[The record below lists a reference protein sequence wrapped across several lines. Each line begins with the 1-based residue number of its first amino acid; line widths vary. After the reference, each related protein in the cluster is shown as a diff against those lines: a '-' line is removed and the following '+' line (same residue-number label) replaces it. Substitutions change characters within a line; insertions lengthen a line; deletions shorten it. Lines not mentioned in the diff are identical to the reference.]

1 MKLLYAPDC
10 SDHPNWGCRYMGD
23 WYRNAL
29 AAVPGVNLRRIG
41 SRWFFQQDARIP
53 APANFGELQRIAE
66 TAHRN
71 DALANVAAA
80 LAACDCLFM
89 NAENFIRPLTLKG
102 RRLLMLAYLAK
113 TVFAKPVLLAN
124 ASLDLSE
131 PALAELV
138 AQVLPLLD
146 EVQLRDDT
154 SATRYAALRLVLPDE
169 VELHRTYWLTCHR
182 DVRQAW
188 RERAVIA
195 FIMEGIRARAAMLQ
209 RLPRE

>member
-71 DALANVAAA
+71 DALANVAAKGVYGDNVQVFDTEA
-80 LAACDCLFM
+80 GSEWKPS
-89 NAENFIRPLTLKG
+89 NRP
-102 RRLLMLAYLAK
+102 
-113 TVFAKPVLLAN
+113 V
-124 ASLDLSE
+124 
-131 PALAELV
+131 
-138 AQVLPLLD
+138 
-146 EVQLRDDT
+146 
-154 SATRYAALRLVLPDE
+154 
-169 VELHRTYWLTCHR
+169 
-182 DVRQAW
+182 
-188 RERAVIA
+188 
-195 FIMEGIRARAAMLQ
+195 
-209 RLPRE
+209 